1 MALDLRISL
10 QPEKAAELVNKE
22 IVEGSITGELIDSYV
37 VNGENGKSCIVSV
50 YDKHYYRAGN
60 RLTLTVIIDNMQG
73 VSRVHCISGGGGEGF
88 FRFDWGAAE
97 SFENCVESALAPYKI

>member
-1 MALDLRISL
+1 MALDMRISL
-10 QPEKAAELVNKE
+10 QPEEATELVNKE
-22 IVEGSITGELIDSYV
+22 IVEGSFTGELIDSYV
-37 VNGENGKSCIVSV
+37 VNGENDKLCIVAV

-73 VSRVHCISGGGGEGF
+73 TTRVHCISGGGGEGF

-97 SFENCVESALAPYKI
+97 SFESCVENALAAYKI